1 MSEGFHG
8 RNISPHVV
16 HVGPVRGHV
25 ARVLVRVVDD
35 GVDDVQGDVVHV
47 VDRAVDEGGADAV
60 GAAADDDGV
69 LVVVGVVGGVPLTAK
84 LSTMMETR
92 MQEAPSYM

>member
-1 MSEGFHG
+1 MGTKSTHPELKL
-8 RNISPHVV
+8 HVV

-60 GAAADDDGV
+60 GAAAAAGDF
-69 LVVVGVVGGVPLTAK
+69 LVVVGVVGVAPLTAK
-84 LSTMMETR
+84 PATTTTMTSVST
-92 MQEAPSYM
+92 PYM